1 MNHNQIFGTLL
12 DVIPFPTSVV
22 DINTFKVIYTNKA
35 LGEKMFAPKEEF
47 CWKKIYGQENICS
60 WCTIPSF
67 SKHENIKSGEKELVT
82 FFDENSDTW
91 FQSYDEIMTWPNGE
105 LVKCTIAVDIT
116 EQKEILSSL
125 IQTHTKLAR
134 QTRELEKA
142 NEKYEQLS
150 KIDYLTG
157 VNNRRNFFYL
167 GEEIYKNDSECI
179 DDVFV
184 ALLDIDNFKQL
195 NDKYGHHIGD
205 KALILFTNSI
215 QNILDKKNDIFGR
228 IGGEE
233 FALITRFVN
242 KDKIFAKIDGL
253 RKEVESILLEDSG
266 EIIKITVSIGF
277 VQREVGE
284 TLDISLEKAD
294 RLLYD
299 AKHNGRNQVKF
310 RI

>member
-12 DVIPFPTSVV
+12 DVIPFPTYVV
-22 DINTFKVIYTNKA
+22 DINTFKVVYTNKV
-35 LGEKMFAPKEEF
+35 LSENMFAPKEEF

-60 WCTIPSF
+60 WCTIPKF
-67 SKHENIKSGEKELVT
+67 LTHETIKSGQKIVDS

-105 LVKCTIAVDIT
+105 FVKCTITVDIT
-116 EQKEILSSL
+116 EQKETLASL

-157 VNNRRNFFYL
+157 ISNRRNFFNL
-167 GEEIYKNDSECI
+167 GEEIYKNDI
-179 DDVFV
+179 DCKNDVFV

-205 KALILFTNSI
+205 KALITFTKKV
-215 QNILDKKNDIFGR
+215 QNILNKENDIFGR

-233 FALITRFVN
+233 FALISKCVS
-242 KDKIFAKIDGL
+242 KDKIFTKIDGI
-253 RKEVESILLEDSG
+253 RKEIENLILKEANLL
-266 EIIKITVSIGF
+266 IKITVSIGF
-277 VQREVGE
+277 VQREIGE
-284 TLDISLEKAD
+284 TLDMTLEKAD

-299 AKHNGRNQVKF
+299 AKNNGRNQVKF

>member
-12 DVIPFPTSVV
+12 DVIPFPTYVV
-22 DINTFKVIYTNKA
+22 DINTFKVIYTNKV
-35 LGEKMFAPKEEF
+35 LSEKMYAPREEF

-60 WCTIPSF
+60 WCTIPKF
-67 SKHENIKSGEKELVT
+67 LKHEIIKSGEKEIVT
-82 FFDENSDTW
+82 FFDENSDKW
-91 FQSYDEIMTWPNGE
+91 FQSYDEIMNWPNGE

-116 EQKEILSSL
+116 EQKETLSSL

-157 VNNRRNFFYL
+157 INNRRNFFNL
-167 GEEIYKNDSECI
+167 GEEIYQNNLDCKNDI
-179 DDVFV
+179 FV
-184 ALLDIDNFKQL
+184 AILDIDNFKQL

-205 KALILFTNSI
+205 KTLITFAKKV
-215 QNILDKKNDIFGR
+215 QDILDKNDVFGR

-233 FALITRFVN
+233 FALIVSGVS
-242 KDKIFAKIDGL
+242 KDKIFEKIDGI
-253 RKEVESILLEDSG
+253 RK
-266 EIIKITVSIGF
+266 IIETITIEETDEMINITVSIGF
-277 VQREVGE
+277 VQREIGE
-284 TLDISLEKAD
+284 TLDMTLEKAD

-299 AKHNGRNQVKF
+299 AKKDGRNQVKF

>member
-12 DVIPFPTSVV
+12 DVIPFPTYVV
-22 DINTFKVIYTNKA
+22 DINTFKVIYTNKF
-35 LGEKMFAPKEEF
+35 LSEKMYAPREEF

-60 WCTIPSF
+60 WCTIPNF
-67 SKHENIKSGEKELVT
+67 LKHEIVKSGEKEVVT

-116 EQKEILSSL
+116 EQKETLSSL

-157 VNNRRNFFYL
+157 INNRRNFFNL
-167 GEEIYKNDSECI
+167 GEEIYQNDINCKNDI
-179 DDVFV
+179 FV
-184 ALLDIDNFKQL
+184 AILDIDNFKQL

-205 KALILFTNSI
+205 KTLITFAKKV
-215 QNILDKKNDIFGR
+215 QDILDKNDVFGR

-233 FALITRFVN
+233 FALVVSYVPKNR
-242 KDKIFAKIDGL
+242 IFEKIDGI
-253 RKEVESILLEDSG
+253 RK
-266 EIIKITVSIGF
+266 IIETITIEEADEMINITVSIGF
-277 VQREVGE
+277 VQREIGE
-284 TLDISLEKAD
+284 TLDMTLEKAD

-299 AKHNGRNQVKF
+299 AKKDGRNQVKF